1 MAGQLVPGLAV
12 RLGSEG
18 DLSVLPGPAAFSSVV
33 TKRTSAALVAVALVV
48 AAAPS
53 VATLAPVLP
62 ASVLPASTT
71 EAALLQQPLVVLH
84 QLTHLVR
91 QLQRQSLNTARL
103 GPKQNE
109 LANKTK
115 DFRLRLSDNLQA

>member
-1 MAGQLVPGLAV
+1 MM
-12 RLGSEG
+12 
-18 DLSVLPGPAAFSSVV
+18 
-33 TKRTSAALVAVALVV
+33 TSALATATKIAPSLLPVSPISTVSPPASSSTPAPVV
-48 AAAPS
+48 APLPS
-53 VATLAPVLP
+53 LLPLPVLP
-62 ASVLPASTT
+62 SSAPGAS
-71 EAALLQQPLVVLH
+71 LLQQPLVVLH

>member
-84 QLTHLVR
+84 QLADLERH
-91 QLQRQSLNTARL
+91 
-103 GPKQNE
+103 
-109 LANKTK
+109 KT
-115 DFRLRLSDNLQA
+115 